1 MDDELAELRDKVTR
15 LEGEVA
21 MLRDIVKSYFSSGH
35 RSSGLDR
42 LPTII
47 PKAKLTWKAWLLIIA
62 VQFFGGLLKW
72 VPIDLFMN

>member
-21 MLRDIVKSYFSSGH
+21 MLRDIVKGYFSGRQ

-42 LPTII
+42 LPAMI
-47 PKAKLTWKAWLLIIA
+47 PKAKLTWKAWLLIIL

-72 VPIDLFMN
+72 LPIDLIIN